1 MNTIRDLMLKSC
13 VTPQVLNVYLSRT
26 LASRLERG
34 SRRIHY
40 FKHTSKRK
48 LTKSHCMSM
57 VDTVLMRSCARGAHG
72 VCRQCPGLRR
82 LALLVQACRGSASQ
96 HMRTRHDDEID
107 DNADVDAKDADDDD
121 ETLMTMMSTTTTT
134 MMAIMATATPMATS

>member
-1 MNTIRDLMLKSC
+1 VLLC
-13 VTPQVLNVYLSRT
+13 VFFCVCVCVCVCV
-26 LASRLERG
+26 
-34 SRRIHY
+34 
-40 FKHTSKRK
+40 FKHTSKRN

-57 VDTVLMRSCARGAHG
+57 VDAVLMRSCARGAHG

-107 DNADVDAKDADDDD
+107 DNADVDAKDTDDDD
-121 ETLMTMMSTTTTT
+121 DDPNDHDVNHYNNHDGDYGNGNTDGNELS
-134 MMAIMATATPMATS
+134 MAKTIC